1 MQKPAHKLNT
11 IPELVIGQDHYQ
23 EFGDYLCHKFGQIVL
38 NEDDWEDVS
47 TEGQPV
53 KAQQC

>member
-11 IPELVIGQDHYQ
+11 IPELVIGQDHYR

-38 NEDDWEDVS
+38 SEDDWEDVS